1 MARRGSPDPI
11 KDTWHYRL
19 AYQLGVSRLI
29 CNAEALVDQVL
40 ARAPWFDRRKVR
52 VIPNG
57 VDIDA
62 LRRAAAARDVRRE
75 LDIPADRVVVSCV
88 GEVGWRKG
96 QEHVLTAAVQL
107 RARFPGA
114 VWLIAGEGDGRAA
127 LEDRARQLRILAR
140 DDPAAGGVRF
150 LGFRR
155 DVPAL
160 LAASDLLVL
169 PSRSEGFPNT
179 LLEGMALGLPV
190 AASTADGIGELVV
203 PGETGLLHAVDD
215 VQHFVDD
222 VARLLA
228 DADLRQRFGAAGRQ
242 RAERV
247 FGEDVVMD
255 QVEAALAAWPEGHG
269 SRRA

>member
-1 MARRGSPDPI
+1 
-11 KDTWHYRL
+11 
-19 AYQLGVSRLI
+19 
-29 CNAEALVDQVL
+29 
-40 ARAPWFDRRKVR
+40 
-52 VIPNG
+52 VI
-57 VDIDA
+57 A
-62 LRRAAAARDVRRE
+62 
-75 LDIPADRVVVSCV
+75 CV

-107 RARFPGA
+107 RARFPRA

-127 LEDRARQLRILAR
+127 LEDRARQLRILAG

-203 PGETGLLHAVDD
+203 PGETGLLHPVDD
-215 VQHFVDD
+215 VPHFVDD
-222 VARLLA
+222 VATLLA
-228 DADLRQRFGAAGRQ
+228 DPDLRQRLGAAARE

-247 FGEDVVMD
+247 FGEDAIMD
-255 QVEAALAAWPEGHG
+255 QVEAALAAWPQGHG
-269 SRRA
+269 SGRA